1 MRYIVVTRDDEVEM
15 TEYEVKSFNE
25 ELSKENEAL
34 KLWKIDNGVIY
45 FKAK

>member
-34 KLWKIDNGVIY
+34 KLWKIDNGVTY